1 MLGLGF
7 VQGYGQTEGTGAA
20 IVCSYHDTIPG
31 TIGGVS
37 NTIELKLVDLPDI
50 NYLSTDVNP
59 KTGAPEPKG
68 EVCSRGQFIMK
79 GYFKDMKHYR
89 ESVDEDGWLHSG
101 DVGVILGG
109 QGNVL
114 KIIDRVKNLFKLS
127 QGEYVA
133 PDKVQKILMNSKYVN
148 QLFLHGESL
157 YNYAIALVYPELNE
171 CIAFLKEGKKLG
183 DIDYDKIT
191 YKDLPENKIMENEIA
206 KDCDRVGRQ
215 YGLKGFEIP
224 KKIRII
230 SEGFT
235 PQNNLMTATLKL
247 KLTDIRVK
255 YIDVLKKLYEEKL

>member
-1 MLGLGF
+1 MGAGF
-7 VQGYGQTEGTGAA
+7 AQGYGQTEGTGSA
-20 IVCSYHDTIPG
+20 IISSYNDTNSWRV
-31 TIGGVS
+31 GGVC
-37 NTIELKLVDLPDI
+37 NTLELKLVDLPDI

-59 KTGAPEPKG
+59 KTGVPEPRG
-68 EVCSRGQFIMK
+68 EICSRGPFILR
-79 GYFKDMKHYR
+79 GYFKDMKHYK
-89 ESVDEDGWLHSG
+89 EAVDEEGWLHSG
-101 DVGVILGG
+101 DVGAILTDK
-109 QGNVL
+109 GNVL

-133 PDKVQKILMNSKYVN
+133 PDKVQKILMNSKYVS
-148 QLFLHGESL
+148 QVFLHGESL

-230 SEGFT
+230 NEGFT
-235 PQNNLMTATLKL
+235 PQNNIMTPTLKFKL
-247 KLTDIRVK
+247 KEIRMK
-255 YIDVLKKLYEEKL
+255 YKDVLKQLYQEKL